1 MWLRLTYKGQ
11 PLNQTYKPDFKS
23 CQNSR
28 DGTRGANAKL
38 SEGKVTETCLAREFR
53 FLPRS
58 DNTEIDL
65 VSNAVFFVIF
75 VPFVPF
81 VANL

>member
-38 SEGKVTETCLAREFR
+38 SEGKLTEGCLREFGSHPKAAIQR
-53 FLPRS
+53 
-58 DNTEIDL
+58 L
-65 VSNAVFFVIF
+65 V
-75 VPFVPF
+75 
-81 VANL
+81 L